1 MKDKTFSEKFKNW
14 PMKKKLLVSHGT
26 IIVFTAIVSAML
38 ILGMQLIETRLS
50 QLHTGPMMN
59 LYYSGQL
66 YYPQIDIQ
74 RAVNRVMAEGV
85 DRLEEMYPQL
95 EQTVNKNLSLMDEAY
110 AFLDKNLL
118 TEEDRTTLHNV
129 NQILTN
135 TVTKYR
141 IEVLRLLKEGDFEA
155 AREYNNT
162 YYKPS
167 VDSTKQ
173 MIEEL
178 ELSVLDTANSYAS
191 SSKTLATILTLA
203 SIVLVILVVIVAF
216 SIALKVTAGIVNPIA
231 EVVEVAQMMN
241 QGDLSGADK
250 ITYHSKD
257 ELGILASSMHDT
269 VITLDSYVEE
279 ISSTLNEIAQGDLTK
294 IFHEI
299 PNFRGDFSTI
309 KNSFVYILKEFNIT
323 LSQIQNTS
331 RQVDSDSDEI
341 ASAANSLAN
350 GTGEQ
355 ASAMEELLA
364 TINTVNTMAGNSAK
378 EAEAAYKNAEIS
390 VKNAE
395 EERLQMHNL
404 QNEMYRIKEISGEI
418 EEIITTI
425 QSIASQT
432 SLLAL
437 NASIEAARA
446 GDAGRGFAVV
456 ADQIGKLA
464 TDSAQ
469 AVVDTK
475 SLIGKTVEEIEKG
488 NKITEQTAVAFET
501 IITSMQSF
509 ATAAKNVMN
518 NASDQAAALEQ
529 VEHGIEQISTV
540 TQQNAASSE
549 ECSAISEELA
559 QRATQLDSLVSKFRL
574 HSKKK

>member
-1 MKDKTFSEKFKNW
+1 MEAKTFSEKFKNW

-26 IIVFTAIVSAML
+26 IIVFTLIVSI
-38 ILGMQLIETRLS
+38 ILVIGMKIVESRLE

-74 RAVNRVMAEGV
+74 RAVNRMMAEGV
-85 DRLEEMYPQL
+85 DSLNETYPQL
-95 EQTVNKNLSLMDEAY
+95 QDTVDKNLEIMDDAY
-110 AFLDKNLL
+110 AFLNKNLL
-118 TEEDRTTLHNV
+118 TEEDKNTLKEINDVLV
-129 NQILTN
+129 NK
-135 TVTKYR
+135 VTGYR
-141 IEVLRLLKEGDFEA
+141 IEVLRLLKEGKFEE
-155 AREYNNT
+155 AREYNNN

-167 VDSTKQ
+167 VDSVKK

-178 ELSVLDTANSYAS
+178 DTSILNTANDYAD
-191 SSKTLATILTLA
+191 SSKDLANIITIVGIL
-203 SIVLVILVVIVAF
+203 LVIIVVLIAF
-216 SIALKVTAGIVNPIA
+216 SIALKVTTGIVNPVS
-231 EVVEVAQMMN
+231 EVVEVAKMMN

-250 ITYHSKD
+250 ITYKADD
-257 ELGILASSMHDT
+257 ELGILASSMRDT
-269 VITLDSYVEE
+269 VITLDAYIEE
-279 ISSTLNEIAQGDLTK
+279 ISKTLDQIAQGDLTK

-309 KNSFVYILKEFNIT
+309 KNSFVYILREFNIT
-323 LSQIQNTS
+323 LSQIQSTS

-341 ASAANSLAN
+341 ASAANHLAD

-355 ASAMEELLA
+355 ASSIEELLA
-364 TINTVNTMAGNSAK
+364 TINTVSTMAGNSAK
-378 EAEAAYKNAEIS
+378 QAEDAYKDAAVS
-390 VKNAE
+390 VKQAE
-395 EERLQMHNL
+395 EERLQMKNL
-404 QNEMYRIKEISGEI
+404 QDEMHRIKEISGEI

-425 QSIASQT
+425 ESIASQT

-469 AVVDTK
+469 AVVNTK
-475 SLIGKTVEEIEKG
+475 NLIGKTVEEIDKG
-488 NKITEQTAVAFET
+488 NKITEKTASAFET
-501 IITSMQSF
+501 IITAMQSF
-509 ATAAKNVMN
+509 ATAAKNVME
-518 NASDQAAALEQ
+518 NAGSQATALEQ
-529 VEHGIEQISTV
+529 VEQGIEQISTV

-559 QRATQLDSLVSKFRL
+559 ARATELDTLVSKFRL

>member
-74 RAVNRVMAEGV
+74 RAVNRMMAEGV
-85 DRLEEMYPQL
+85 DHLEEMYPQL
-95 EQTVNKNLSLMDEAY
+95 EETINKNLNLMDEAY

-118 TEEDRTTLHNV
+118 TEEDRNTLHEV
-129 NQILTN
+129 NEILTN

-141 IEVLRLLKEGDFEA
+141 LEVLRLLKAGDFEA

-167 VDSTKQ
+167 VDTTKHI
-173 MIEEL
+173 IEEL
-178 ELSVLDTANSYAS
+178 ELSVLDTANTYAT
-191 SSKTLATILTLA
+191 SSKTLSAVLTLIGIA
-203 SIVLVILVVIVAF
+203 LVIIVIIVAF
-216 SIALKVTAGIVNPIA
+216 SIALNVTAGIVKPIA
-231 EVVEVAQMMN
+231 EIVEVAHMMN

-257 ELGILASSMHDT
+257 ELGVLASSMHDT

-279 ISSTLNEIAQGDLTK
+279 ISSTLDEIAQGDLTK

-309 KNSFVYILKEFNIT
+309 KNSFVYILREFNIT
-323 LSQIQNTS
+323 LSQIQTTS
-331 RQVDSDSDEI
+331 GQVDSDSNEI
-341 ASAANSLAN
+341 ASAANSLAD

-355 ASAMEELLA
+355 ASAIEELLA

-378 EAEAAYKNAEIS
+378 EAETAYKDAEVS
-390 VKNAE
+390 VKKAE

-404 QNEMYRIKEISGEI
+404 QDEMHRIKEISREI

-456 ADQIGKLA
+456 ADQIRKLA
-464 TDSAQ
+464 ENSAAS
-469 AVVDTK
+469 AVRTK
-475 SLIGKTVEEIEKG
+475 KLIETSIQEVERG
-488 NKITEQTAVAFET
+488 NKITEKTVSAMNEVMEGIRMISQGVQTTNHNSMQQAELMSQLELGVEQIAEVVQANSAVAGEVAA
-501 IITSMQSF
+501 TSDEL
-509 ATAAKNVMN
+509 TA
-518 NASDQAAALEQ
+518 QAAALNEMTNQ
-529 VEHGIEQISTV
+529 
-540 TQQNAASSE
+540 
-549 ECSAISEELA
+549 
-559 QRATQLDSLVSKFRL
+559 FRL
-574 HSKKK
+574 KD

>member
-38 ILGMQLIETRLS
+38 ILGMQLIENRLS

-178 ELSVLDTANSYAS
+178 ETSVLDTANSYAS

-279 ISSTLNEIAQGDLTK
+279 ISSTLDEIAQGDLTK

-559 QRATQLDSLVSKFRL
+559 QRATQLDNLVSKFRL